1 MYMRDF
7 VRLTYEKQS
16 KCITVVKVLYCLW
29 AQFITAMLLD
39 FSNYEIFLCFD
50 ADFIELGD
58 VSKSSVR
65 LCRDHVCALTCRIS

>member
-1 MYMRDF
+1 MYMKDF

-16 KCITVVKVLYCLW
+16 KCITVVNVLYCLW

-50 ADFIELGD
+50 ADFIEL
-58 VSKSSVR
+58 
-65 LCRDHVCALTCRIS
+65 